1 MTIITW
7 DDWIMSVGLQVFLFW
22 LLSGNRFTISV
33 ATLGLIVTV
42 TKEMMLVLFLLFI
55 LTEKQNI
62 IWLCWFN
69 MF

>member
-1 MTIITW
+1 
-7 DDWIMSVGLQVFLFW
+7 MSVGLQVFLFW
-22 LLSGNRFTISV
+22 LLSDNRFTISV

>member
-1 MTIITW
+1 MTIVTW

-22 LLSGNRFTISV
+22 LLSDNRFTISV